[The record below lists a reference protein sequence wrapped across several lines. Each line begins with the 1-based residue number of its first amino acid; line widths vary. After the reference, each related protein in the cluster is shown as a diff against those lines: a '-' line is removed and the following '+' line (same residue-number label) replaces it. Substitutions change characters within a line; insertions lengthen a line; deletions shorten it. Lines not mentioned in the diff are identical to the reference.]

1 MESEI
6 MQMKAIS
13 IFVDH
18 RAIATGVRLVREPL
32 LINGWINATLSLDGN
47 VMSAIQGAK
56 TVGVAFQYTYTAP
69 FFQGFDGMDFGDGA
83 KKLTGLLR
91 VCHRQLT
98 H

>member
-32 LINGWINATLSLDGN
+32 LVNGWINATLSLDGN

-56 TVGVAFQYTYTAP
+56 TVRAFQYTYTAP
-69 FFQGFDGMDFGDGA
+69 FFQGLDGMDFGDGA